1 MPLLGQAALAMWWDI
16 APDVRAEFEDWHAH
30 EHFPERLALPGF
42 RRGTRW
48 RSAEG
53 GDGMFVLYELD
64 RHETLASPEYLAR
77 LNAPTPWSTR
87 LMPAHRNMVRSQ
99 CHAVESR
106 GGVTASH
113 ALTIRLSHAAGRSDD
128 LRAFFAGIVRE
139 LAMRPGLTGAHL
151 LRHET
156 PAIAPTREQAIRRH
170 ADRSAD
176 WVFIACGYD
185 AGAVAALRAA
195 ELADERLL
203 AQGAGAEIAAGL
215 HAFACSAVPTDVAG
229 EAALRTP

>member
-16 APDVRAEFEDWHAH
+16 APEVRAEFEDWHAH

-48 RSAEG
+48 RSADG
-53 GDGMFVLYELD
+53 GDGMFILYELE

-87 LMPAHRNMVRSQ
+87 LMPEHRNMVRSQ
-99 CHAVESR
+99 CHAVASR

-113 ALTIRLSHAAGRSDD
+113 ALTIRLSPAAGRSDD
-128 LRAFFAGIVRE
+128 LRVFFAKLVPE

-156 PAIAPTREQAIRRH
+156 PAIAPTREQAIRGN
-170 ADRSAD
+170 ADRRAD

-185 AGAVAALRAA
+185 AAALEALRAS
-195 ELADERLL
+195 ELAHERLSAL
-203 AQGAGAEIAAGL
+203 GAGAEVAAGL
-215 HAFACSAVPTDVAG
+215 YAFACSAVPGDVG
-229 EAALRTP
+229 FDPGLRPA